1 MKWDHKKILD
11 GFLHDINS
19 LCRRIDELTGKARV
33 EAYTMEVDLLLGK
46 LMLLENMINNVA
58 LLSRHTFIACL
69 ERHSVIDF
77 EVNDSRTIDVMRV
90 KHAYHMEASC
100 ILEEYAKSLT

>member
-1 MKWDHKKILD
+1 MKWDHKKIQD

-33 EAYTMEVDLLLGK
+33 EAYAMEIDQLLGK
-46 LMLLENMINNVA
+46 LMLRENMINNVA
-58 LLSRHTFIACL
+58 LLSRHTFIAYL

-77 EVNDSRTIDVMRV
+77 EVKDSRTTDVMRV